1 MMESRLPAVFTRMGF
16 GAFVGL
22 LTGLAASAHAE
33 PAKCQRA
40 IIDGAA
46 TFVRIKAKALAQCED
61 AVIKGKLPRGTDCA
75 TVGAAKIAKG
85 VATLDSTIARACGGK
100 DKICGSGDVG
110 EDSLGGIG
118 WNIGICPNLT
128 GGGCTTAINSC
139 ADITTCLQCIAERA
153 VDGTIDQTYGA
164 LLASTPTDNK
174 VLNKCQSAIGKAV
187 TGFLA
192 ARSKALSMCWDAV
205 SKGKATAPCPDG
217 KTQAAIAEAEAKK
230 RTTICKACG
239 GSDKVCGGA
248 ADLDPLT
255 MIGFTANC
263 PDVTPPGGPP
273 CAHAVT
279 TLDDLVTCVDCV
291 AEFNVDCADRA
302 AVPQLAPYPD
312 ACEPGTPATPT
323 IRPTPT
329 LTATP
334 TPTAVATASG
344 CPPSA
349 NPCQRPTWEQGIC
362 GFEAVAD
369 FSVACS
375 DADATTWGDTC
386 YQGSCRGLFR
396 AALWDPPST
405 TNITADLT
413 LLRGVHCDR
422 VLDSSAYAV
431 GEFRSS
437 AFSGSVSGSY
447 GVVAKVDPATGAVG
461 ASFVG
466 GRSTSLS
473 QLQPLYGISGT
484 GTPPP
489 GVATGGY
496 VAVGAGSTLTWFTNL
511 ATDQDS
517 NFNFRSIGTDN
528 NSTYTSVWGRH
539 PSNAG
544 EIYLGGTIDFVR
556 SCPYPP
562 TLNTCSVTI
571 RNAGNRTARSL
582 SGLPG
587 GALPSIFMAAPTKD
601 ILYYPVVRENLN
613 EFSTASP
620 QGCDSSVAEFAC
632 NYTGEPQELFALSA
646 SLAYLAATG
655 DHLLRY
661 NGAGWARVTDLPAT
675 VTARRDFTA
684 VWAGIGSAGATL
696 VHVAAKTGTTLD
708 YYLHDGTRWIGP
720 INLAT
725 FTATNEPNFAVRD
738 IGGCSGNSP
747 ILVGSANDAATNK
760 RKGLILVPLVSP
772 F

>member
-1 MMESRLPAVFTRMGF
+1 MQ
-16 GAFVGL
+16 GL
-22 LTGLAASAHAE
+22 QGEPGPPGEVTAAQLAA
-33 PAKCQRA
+33 
-40 IIDGAA
+40 
-46 TFVRIKAKALAQCED
+46 V
-61 AVIKGKLPRGTDCA
+61 
-75 TVGAAKIAKG
+75 
-85 VATLDSTIARACGGK
+85 IARLDTLEK
-100 DKICGSGDVG
+100 
-110 EDSLGGIG
+110 
-118 WNIGICPNLT
+118 
-128 GGGCTTAINSC
+128 
-139 ADITTCLQCIAERA
+139 
-153 VDGTIDQTYGA
+153 
-164 LLASTPTDNK
+164 AS
-174 VLNKCQSAIGKAV
+174 A
-187 TGFLA
+187 
-192 ARSKALSMCWDAV
+192 
-205 SKGKATAPCPDG
+205 
-217 KTQAAIAEAEAKK
+217 
-230 RTTICKACG
+230 
-239 GSDKVCGGA
+239 
-248 ADLDPLT
+248 
-255 MIGFTANC
+255 
-263 PDVTPPGGPP
+263 
-273 CAHAVT
+273 
-279 TLDDLVTCVDCV
+279 
-291 AEFNVDCADRA
+291 
-302 AVPQLAPYPD
+302 
-312 ACEPGTPATPT
+312 
-323 IRPTPT
+323 
-329 LTATP
+329 
-334 TPTAVATASG
+334 

-349 NPCQRPTWEQGIC
+349 NPCQRHTWKQGIC

-369 FSVACS
+369 FSAACS

-405 TNITADLT
+405 SNSTADLT

-422 VLDSSAYAV
+422 VLGSSAYAA

-437 AFSGSVSGSY
+437 SPSGSY
-447 GVVAKVDPATGAVG
+447 GVVAKIDPATGAVG

-466 GRSTSLS
+466 GRSISSS
-473 QLQPLYGISGT
+473 QLQPLHGISGT
-484 GTPPP
+484 GTPPL

-496 VAVGAGSTLTWFTNL
+496 VAVGAGTLAWFTSL
-511 ATDQDS
+511 AADQDS
-517 NFNFRSIGTDN
+517 NLSFRSIDTQN

-539 PSNAG
+539 TSNAG
-544 EIYLGGTIDFVR
+544 EIYLGGSIDFVR

-587 GALPSIFMAAPTKD
+587 GVLPSIFMVAPTKD

-620 QGCDSSVAEFAC
+620 QGCDPSVPEFAC
-632 NYTGEPQELFALSA
+632 NYTGEPQDLFALST
-646 SLAYLAATG
+646 SLAYVAATG

-661 NGAGWARVTDLPAT
+661 NGAGWARVTDLPASA
-675 VTARRDFTA
+675 TARRDFTA

-725 FTATNEPNFAVRD
+725 FTATDEPNFVVRD